1 MWCHFRCSYL
11 CWTWGSLLPSSRPG
25 SEHHWFVYV
34 CVAASLP
41 ADRMS
46 DPYMQG
52 RWTLSLSPA
61 VVSKPPHPH
70 LHSHSSCLSCCRC
83 SRNGVFLSKTPKVIF
98 SSTSHTSC
106 LKPCT
111 SRKGRCATLF
121 FFFLDCFF
129 FFFLTRFKQ
138 LKSTLVG
145 YIYILHTLFIS
156 GQCGHVLHIYCMF
169 GETKI

>member
-11 CWTWGSLLPSSRPG
+11 CCTWGSLLPSSRPG
-25 SEHHWFVYV
+25 SEHHRFVYV
-34 CVAASLP
+34 CVAAPLP

-52 RWTLSLSPA
+52 RWSQSLSPA

-70 LHSHSSCLSCCRC
+70 LHSHSSCLSCCSLRC
-83 SRNGVFLSKTPKVIF
+83 SPSGVFLSKTPKVIF
-98 SSTSHTSC
+98 SSTSHTSY
-106 LKPCT
+106 LKPCI

-129 FFFLTRFKQ
+129 FFFFLTRFKQ
-138 LKSTLVG
+138 VNTSKVHIHTTHF
-145 YIYILHTLFIS
+145 IYIWP
-156 GQCGHVLHIYCMF
+156 VLPCLAYLLYVWRD
-169 GETKI
+169 

>member
-11 CWTWGSLLPSSRPG
+11 CCTWGSLLPSSRPG
-25 SEHHWFVYV
+25 SEHHRFVYV
-34 CVAASLP
+34 CVAAPLP

-52 RWTLSLSPA
+52 RWTQSLSPA

-70 LHSHSSCLSCCRC
+70 LHSHSSCLSCCSLRC
-83 SRNGVFLSKTPKVIF
+83 SRSGVFLSKTPKVIF
-98 SSTSHTSC
+98 SSTSHTSY
-106 LKPCT
+106 LKPCI

-138 LKSTLVG
+138 VNTSKVHIHTTHF
-145 YIYILHTLFIS
+145 IYIWP
-156 GQCGHVLHIYCMF
+156 VLPCLAYLLYVWRD
-169 GETKI
+169 